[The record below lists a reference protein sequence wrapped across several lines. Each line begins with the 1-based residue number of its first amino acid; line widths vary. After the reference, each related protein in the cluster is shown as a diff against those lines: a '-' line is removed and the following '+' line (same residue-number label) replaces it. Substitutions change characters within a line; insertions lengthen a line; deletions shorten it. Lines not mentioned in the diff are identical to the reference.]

1 MTSWKSIAVD
11 KVEREHL
18 KHDRFAEEVTHSV
31 EFVAGHKKQ
40 FGLYAGIAVA
50 AVVIGFGVWF
60 YMGKEAEARQEAL
73 KVALQTQDAAI
84 GPGSNP
90 YVKSFPTQA
99 EKDAAAQKAFTD
111 LASRYPGKEV
121 GAIATYYLG
130 ILAADGGKYSEAEK
144 HFQVAADSGQ
154 TEYAAL
160 AKFSLAQ
167 MYAKQ
172 NKKAEAEKI
181 LRALADSPT
190 MFISKPQAQIELAKV
205 IAQSKPDEAKKLLE
219 PLRISPR
226 STVSRWAVTAYG
238 DAKLK

>member
-1 MTSWKSIAVD
+1 MTNWKSIAVD

-99 EKDAAAQKAFTD
+99 EKDVAAQKAFSD

-121 GAIATYYLG
+121 GVIATYYLG
-130 ILAADGGKYSEAEK
+130 ILAADAGKYGEAEK
-144 HFQVAADSGQ
+144 HFLVASESGQ
-154 TEYAAL
+154 TEYASL

-190 MFISKPQAQIELAKV
+190 MFVSKPQAQIELAKV